1 MAKAKFELTTED
13 EFRRFKR
20 RVRQFI
26 VLLILICLFT
36 ALTNS
41 PFSLW
46 QRTHAFPLWA
56 LPGMRWDHR
65 IDGLGPRDGWQIEV
79 LRLYSFAEQAIR
91 TRAEKGEDWEPYS
104 APADVYSWSF
114 IEASKSSDAYEQG
127 LACVERIQNSSGWRL
142 FQAHAAFPNGEARR
156 WDELYYVSD
165 EHILIFITC
174 SF

>member
-1 MAKAKFELTTED
+1 MRAKEFELTPED
-13 EFRRFKR
+13 EFRRLKR
-20 RVRQFI
+20 RVVRFI
-26 VLLILICLFT
+26 VLLILICLFA

-65 IDGLGPRDGWQIEV
+65 IDGLGPRDGWRIET
-79 LRLYSFAEQAIR
+79 LRLNGFPEQAIR
-91 TRAEKGEDWEPYS
+91 TRAEDGGGWEPYS
-104 APADVYSWSF
+104 APADVYSRSF
-114 IEASKSSDAYEQG
+114 IGASKSSDAREQG
-127 LACVERIQNSSGWRL
+127 LACVERIQSSSGWRL
-142 FQAHAAFPNGEARR
+142 FQARAAFSNGEARR
-156 WDELYYVSD
+156 WDELYYVPD